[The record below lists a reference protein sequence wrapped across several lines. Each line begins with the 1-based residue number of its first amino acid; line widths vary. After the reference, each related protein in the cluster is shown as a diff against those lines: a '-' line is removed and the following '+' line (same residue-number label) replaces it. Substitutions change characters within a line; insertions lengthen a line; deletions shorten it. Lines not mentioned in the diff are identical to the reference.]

1 MAGHTPGLVNL
12 TVVGLPRAVEIAL
25 REIYTVLD
33 VEHVG
38 DPVAPHRSSR
48 LVSVAVTA
56 HVLIP
61 RPDSEVTP

>member
-1 MAGHTPGLVNL
+1 MAGHTPGLVKV
-12 TVVGLPRAVEIAL
+12 TVLGLPRAVETAL

-33 VEHVG
+33 VEHLG
-38 DPVAPHRSSR
+38 DPVAPHKSSR

-61 RPDSEVTP
+61 RPNSQEAP